1 MNFLPIAAVLILILP
16 IVLIA
21 VLIKRVGKRLEFF
34 EYMVLSAGS
43 VLLSIL
49 LCLRLYYWLK
59 GQSVFDV
66 IWNSIRQA
74 FLHGPVNAGQML
86 AVYHEWGLFQNF
98 TSAEQLAD
106 FMIGQ
111 IQIMVPA
118 IILLSSLIYGGILFL
133 LIRLIFKNLSIPAP
147 AVPAFEDWTL
157 PRRAAVSL
165 ILLPASFLIINM
177 LGIANVEAAQLAV
190 TVLASFVFSVMG
202 MSVLGYFLK
211 AGRVPSVLRWLLLI
225 LAYALFGFFLTLL
238 GIVDQ
243 FLHLRIRYRN
253 KFRITNGG

>member
-111 IQIMVPA
+111 ARQRYLP
-118 IILLSSLIYGGILFL
+118 LFCFLLIYGGILFL
-133 LIRLIFKNLSIPAP
+133 LITIYSK
-147 AVPAFEDWTL
+147 
-157 PRRAAVSL
+157 
-165 ILLPASFLIINM
+165 
-177 LGIANVEAAQLAV
+177 
-190 TVLASFVFSVMG
+190 
-202 MSVLGYFLK
+202 LK
-211 AGRVPSVLRWLLLI
+211 HTGTGSSGL
-225 LAYALFGFFLTLL
+225 
-238 GIVDQ
+238 
-243 FLHLRIRYRN
+243 
-253 KFRITNGG
+253 

>member
-111 IQIMVPA
+111 IQITVPA

-157 PRRAAVSL
+157 PEERL
-165 ILLPASFLIINM
+165 
-177 LGIANVEAAQLAV
+177 
-190 TVLASFVFSVMG
+190 
-202 MSVLGYFLK
+202 
-211 AGRVPSVLRWLLLI
+211 
-225 LAYALFGFFLTLL
+225 
-238 GIVDQ
+238 
-243 FLHLRIRYRN
+243 
-253 KFRITNGG
+253 